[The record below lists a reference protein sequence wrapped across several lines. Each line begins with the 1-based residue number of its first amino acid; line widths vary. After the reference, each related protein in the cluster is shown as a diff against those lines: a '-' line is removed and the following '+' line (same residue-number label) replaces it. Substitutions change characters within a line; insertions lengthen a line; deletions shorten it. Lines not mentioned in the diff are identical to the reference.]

1 MGPALG
7 TQTGGGWRGYPARNV
22 WRGRGHRGPKEARR
36 ESLKGRKPRGGCDRG
51 RQQADQALV

>member
-36 ESLKGRKPRGGCDRG
+36 ESL
-51 RQQADQALV
+51 